1 VSVLKD
7 LSYQDLEDLKEM
19 HQAAATIDRLA
30 RNLQDRVE
38 EEMEDPQLEG
48 WRTGEHDENRGL
60 VDFRREIVRIHS
72 MNRMVLESIY
82 LSRGGKFGPP
92 PAD

>member
-1 VSVLKD
+1 MKD
-7 LSYQDLEDLKEM
+7 LSYQDVEDLKEM

-48 WRTGEHDENRGL
+48 WRTGEHEENRGL
-60 VDFRREIVRIHS
+60 VDFRREIMRIHS

>member
-1 VSVLKD
+1 MKD
-7 LSYQDLEDLKEM
+7 LSYQDVEDLKEM

-48 WRTGEHDENRGL
+48 WRTGEDE
-60 VDFRREIVRIHS
+60 
-72 MNRMVLESIY
+72 
-82 LSRGGKFGPP
+82 
-92 PAD
+92 

>member
-1 VSVLKD
+1 MKD
-7 LSYQDLEDLKEM
+7 LSYQDVEDLKEM

-48 WRTGEHDENRGL
+48 WRTGEHEENRGL
-60 VDFRREIVRIHS
+60 VDFRREIMRIHCRQGGFS
-72 MNRMVLESIY
+72 ETHRHEK
-82 LSRGGKFGPP
+82 SRGC
-92 PAD
+92 

>member
-1 VSVLKD
+1 MKD
-7 LSYQDLEDLKEM
+7 LSYQDVEDLKEM

-48 WRTGEHDENRGL
+48 WRTGEHEENRGL
-60 VDFRREIVRIHS
+60 VDFRREIMRIHCRQGVFS
-72 MNRMVLESIY
+72 EALVY
-82 LSRGGKFGPP
+82 PFVC
-92 PAD
+92 